1 MSIQATID
9 IYFNEGKRVKHSQIL
24 DIFLASDWKNM
35 DNNKFRMLPLGDED
49 YSWISYTED
58 EKEAKVL
65 LNSKL
70 DAGEVG
76 GIELFYNK
84 SGIGIE
90 MLLFTDSQLS
100 ISLSINRKTKFKSH
114 TDIDWYIEK
123 ILLPLEQQIEIESF
137 EFVEQL

>member
-9 IYFNEGKRVKHSQIL
+9 IYFNEEKKVTHSQIL
-24 DIFLASDWKNM
+24 DIFLASDWKNA
-35 DNNKFRMLPLGDED
+35 DNNKFRMLPLGDGD
-49 YSWISYTED
+49 YSWVDYTED

-65 LNSKL
+65 LDSKL
-70 DAGEVG
+70 DDGEVG
-76 GIELFYNK
+76 GIELFYDR

-90 MLLFTDSQLS
+90 LLLFPDSQLS
-100 ISLSINRKTKFKSH
+100 VSLSINRKTKFKSH

-123 ILLPLEQQIEIESF
+123 ILLPLEQKIEIESF